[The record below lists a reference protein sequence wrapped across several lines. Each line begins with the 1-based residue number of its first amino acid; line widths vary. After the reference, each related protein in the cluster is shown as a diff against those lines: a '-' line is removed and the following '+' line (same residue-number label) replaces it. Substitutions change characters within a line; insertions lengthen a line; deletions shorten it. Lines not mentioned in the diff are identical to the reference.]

1 MSGGGMWELRRD
13 EITGWWSAT
22 VVDREFASER
32 FHEARLS
39 GAREAS
45 CANCEKGEASG
56 IARRMLR
63 QGAFHS
69 VGTRTD
75 AAAGDAGFMTLSDVD
90 RAGSWSTLIA
100 PRGEHRELDEVP
112 TVLVVEF
119 LTAIRDQIRAA
130 REHGATAYI
139 QFVRNAAAQ
148 AGAMTDHLCFESYDL
163 PQVPHRL
170 AEEIGGSA
178 RLSIRS
184 GGCAYCNM
192 VEDEVASGRRL
203 VHRDPYGAV
212 ITPFA
217 SRSAFETW
225 VIPNNHAADFGD
237 VDTATLRGFAETLQA
252 AVKGLRAIGMPPYN
266 LLLHTAP
273 LRERVDATYHWHW
286 EIHPRL
292 RPIGGLELASGV
304 PVVPIAP
311 EEAAAELRKALA

>member
-1 MSGGGMWELRRD
+1 
-13 EITGWWSAT
+13 
-22 VVDREFASER
+22 
-32 FHEARLS
+32 
-39 GAREAS
+39 
-45 CANCEKGEASG
+45 
-56 IARRMLR
+56 
-63 QGAFHS
+63 
-69 VGTRTD
+69 
-75 AAAGDAGFMTLSDVD
+75 MTLSDVD

-119 LTAIRDQIRAA
+119 LTAIRDQIRTA

-148 AGAMTDHLCFESYDL
+148 AGAMTDHLCFEAYDL

-212 ITPFA
+212 IAPFA

>member
-1 MSGGGMWELRRD
+1 
-13 EITGWWSAT
+13 
-22 VVDREFASER
+22 
-32 FHEARLS
+32 
-39 GAREAS
+39 
-45 CANCEKGEASG
+45 
-56 IARRMLR
+56 
-63 QGAFHS
+63 
-69 VGTRTD
+69 
-75 AAAGDAGFMTLSDVD
+75 
-90 RAGSWSTLIA
+90 
-100 PRGEHRELDEVP
+100 
-112 TVLVVEF
+112 
-119 LTAIRDQIRAA
+119 
-130 REHGATAYI
+130 
-139 QFVRNAAAQ
+139 
-148 AGAMTDHLCFESYDL
+148 MTDHLCFESYDL

-192 VEDEVASGRRL
+192 VVDEVASGRRL

-212 ITPFA
+212 IAPFA